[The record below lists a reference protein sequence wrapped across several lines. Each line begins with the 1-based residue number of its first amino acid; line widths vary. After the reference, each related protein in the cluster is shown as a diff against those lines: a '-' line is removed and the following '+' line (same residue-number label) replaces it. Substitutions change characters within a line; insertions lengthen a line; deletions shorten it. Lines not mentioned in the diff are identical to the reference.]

1 MTTIEVV
8 ITFCFSGLILDT
20 IIRIH
25 AKQINSPTNNQFT
38 AGFRNLKDMQSEL
51 RRYIHRPEES
61 LRLSQTRRH
70 FLAPNGRAS
79 TKRHHTNTMTNI

>member
-1 MTTIEVV
+1 
-8 ITFCFSGLILDT
+8 
-20 IIRIH
+20 
-25 AKQINSPTNNQFT
+25 
-38 AGFRNLKDMQSEL
+38 MQSEL